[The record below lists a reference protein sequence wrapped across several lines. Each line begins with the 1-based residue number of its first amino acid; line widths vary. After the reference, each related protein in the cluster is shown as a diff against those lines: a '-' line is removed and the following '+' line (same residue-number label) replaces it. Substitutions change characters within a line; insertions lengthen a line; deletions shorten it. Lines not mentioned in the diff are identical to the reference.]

1 MSLITIAKA
10 TITDAE
16 KLTEIKKRT
25 FDEELKKWLPNQENV
40 VDYNIQPPGYT
51 SIEMTKYMIRELEY
65 FKILRDKEIVGGIII
80 TISGASYGRIDRI
93 FIDPNYQGN
102 GIGSRAINLIEDEF
116 PNVRTWDLETSGRQ
130 INNHYFYEKMG
141 YRTTFETEE
150 EYGYLKEIETSS
162 EIENLVKNKN
172 ISSTQYENCDMAT
185 TEFYGVNLEGSSFS
199 NSNVMNSH
207 ISNCNLSHSK
217 FQNLNLRNSL
227 YADLNLS
234 NSEMIFV
241 TLGGVNFIDTNLGDE
256 SMPITFE
263 RCDLEGSKFSNSNL
277 RNVEIQNSDLS
288 GMKIDNVPVEE
299 LIDAYNQLNKNNQ
312 MSIREF

>member
-1 MSLITIAKA
+1 MSLIAIAKA
-10 TITDAE
+10 TITDVE
-16 KLTEIKKRT
+16 KLTEINKRT

-40 VDYNIQPPGYT
+40 IDYNIQPPGYS

-65 FKILRDKEIVGGIII
+65 FKILQDKEIVGGIII
-80 TISGASYGRIDRI
+80 TISGMSYGRIDRI
-93 FIDPNYQGN
+93 FIDPNYQGK
-102 GIGSRAINLIEDEF
+102 GIGSRVINLIEDEF

-141 YRTTFETEE
+141 YTTTFETEE
-150 EYGYLKEIETSS
+150 EYGYLKKIETLS
-162 EIENLVKNKN
+162 EIESLVENKN
-172 ISSTQYENCDMAT
+172 ISNTQYENCDMAK

-217 FQNLNLRNSL
+217 FQNLNLTNSL

-241 TLGGVNFIDTNLGDE
+241 TLGGVNFIDTNLGDKN
-256 SMPITFE
+256 MPISFD

-288 GMKIDNVPVEE
+288 GMKIDNVPVED
-299 LIDAYNQLNKNNQ
+299 LIDAFYQLSKMNQ
-312 MSIREF
+312 